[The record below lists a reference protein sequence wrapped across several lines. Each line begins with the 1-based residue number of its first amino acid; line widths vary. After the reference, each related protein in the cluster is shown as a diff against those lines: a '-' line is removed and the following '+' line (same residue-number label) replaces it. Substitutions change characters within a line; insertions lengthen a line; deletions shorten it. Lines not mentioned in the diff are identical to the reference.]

1 MKFAA
6 VVVSYNRIELLK
18 RCLDALEHQTRPLDE
33 IIVVDNGSTDGSA
46 DYVAAEHPGITL
58 FRTGENLG
66 GAGGF
71 AWGVEIALDHGLDG
85 AWLMDDDA
93 EPELD
98 AFQPLADRFE
108 SMHPEPSF
116 LASLVTAGRDVF
128 NKRNP
133 PVISTDAKRQVEANE
148 DSGIAIDTA
157 TFVGVLINLHYSAK
171 TYLPLSDYFIW
182 MDDSEY
188 TYRLSR
194 MANALTIPES
204 QVNHPDTETLSNDM
218 AGRLFYMVRNRLWFI
233 RERESSKTRDLV
245 DILDVPQISLGQFF
259 VAKDKRLWLDSVGR
273 GLAQGLFKRPKHRKP
288 GSLLATLTPD
298 QRAAIGS

>member
-18 RCLDALEHQTRPLDE
+18 KCLRSLEQQTRPLDE

-71 AWGVEIALDHGLDG
+71 AWGVEIALAHGLDG

-98 AFQPLADRFE
+98 AFKPLADRFE
-108 SMHPEPSF
+108 AARPEASF
-116 LASLVTAGRDVF
+116 LASLVMTHDDQI
-128 NKRNP
+128 NKGNRPRIN
-133 PVISTDAKRQVEANE
+133 SEAERQVEASE
-148 DSGIAIDTA
+148 QGGIAIDTA
-157 TFVGVLINLHYSAK
+157 TFVGVLINLHFAAK
-171 TYLPLSDYFIW
+171 TALPMSDFFIW
-182 MDDSEY
+182 MDDAEY

-194 MANALTIPES
+194 MANALMIPES
-204 QVNHPDTETLSNDM
+204 KINHPQNPVRNDM
-218 AGRLFYMVRNRLWFI
+218 GARLFYLVRNQLWFI
-233 RERESSKTRDLV
+233 RERQSTTGRDL
-245 DILDVPQISLGQFF
+245 LDAVGLLRIVLMQFF
-259 VAKDKRLWLDSVGR
+259 AAKDKKLWFQSAAK
-273 GLAQGLFKRPKHRKP
+273 GLGQGVFRRPKRRKP
-288 GSLLATLTPD
+288 GSLLKTLSP
-298 QRAAIGS
+298 QERAIIGC